1 METLKIKTIKDT
13 LIQVCI
19 SYKHLLGLEEIYA
32 SKWEV
37 QSIYGVERE
46 ALPIKLC
53 KTLITCVLRHGLV
66 KFTYVEHHQKKND
79 SCHLQS
85 KNISSKT
92 CISQTSLC
100 LTYSLNEAT
109 NCVLIK

>member
-19 SYKHLLGLEEIYA
+19 SYKHLLGLEEKYA

-66 KFTYVEHHQKKND
+66 KFTYAEHHQKKTTPAIF
-79 SCHLQS
+79 SL
-85 KNISSKT
+85 KISVQKPVLVKHHYA
-92 CISQTSLC
+92 SL
-100 LTYSLNEAT
+100 TH
-109 NCVLIK
+109 